1 MPKLHTTAAA
11 MAALCAW
18 MSFAA
23 AAFAADPA
31 ETPKGAP
38 AEPPEKA
45 AEKAP
50 PKSPAFEKLSV
61 THHVARINGEDV
73 RYTATA
79 GYLQTQDSAGKPR
92 AEIFYT
98 AYVKDDAEKSDSS
111 APAEAAELRRA
122 GRPVTFAF
130 NGGPGAA
137 SMWLNLGALG
147 PKRVQTADEGKSL
160 PNPIQLVDNEFT
172 WLEFTDLV
180 FVDPV
185 GTGYSRPAS
194 GVEAKTFYNVE
205 ADVESTASFIRLYVT
220 RNERWLSPKFLAGES
235 YGGTRAAALSMELQ
249 NGLGMN
255 LRGIVLISSVLDFQT
270 IAFDPGNDLP
280 YALYL
285 PGYTAIAWYRQKL
298 PEELQRLKL
307 PEALAEAERW
317 ATEKYLPALAKGDSL
332 TDEERSAVVKDL
344 ARYTGLP
351 TPLLMRTNLR
361 MANRRFAKELLR
373 DQNRV
378 LGVMDGRVAG
388 FDTNPAVPH
397 AEYDRSFYIQTVPF
411 VACMNAYLRSD
422 LKFETDLEYE
432 FLSGEVSR
440 SWKWGEPGEGY
451 LNELEALRRALTEN
465 MQLKLFVANGIYD
478 LNTSYFATKYALNHL
493 GLNPNLQAN
502 VRSRQYPAGHMLYSD
517 PACLKQLK
525 EDVAAFYKDAR

>member
-1 MPKLHTTAAA
+1 MRKLNTTVA
-11 MAALCAW
+11 MLVALCAGIF
-18 MSFAA
+18 FAA
-23 AAFAADPA
+23 GAPAADPPDA
-31 ETPKGAP
+31 PKIAP
-38 AEPPEKA
+38 AQAPEKG

-50 PKSPAFEKLSV
+50 PKSPSFDKVSV
-61 THHVARINGEDV
+61 THHVARINGEDL

-92 AEIFYT
+92 AEVFYT
-98 AYVKDDAEKSDSS
+98 AYVKDDADK
-111 APAEAAELRRA
+111 P

-137 SMWLNLGALG
+137 SMWVNLGALG

-185 GTGYSRPAS
+185 GTGYSRPAA
-194 GVEAKTFYNVE
+194 GVEAKTFYNVP
-205 ADVESTASFIRLYVT
+205 ADVESAANFIRLYVT

-270 IAFDPGNDLP
+270 ISFDPGNDLP

-285 PGYTAIAWYRQKL
+285 PGYTAIAWYHKKL
-298 PEELQRLKL
+298 PEDLQRLKL

-332 TDEERSAVVKDL
+332 TDEERAAVVKDL

-351 TPLLMRTNLR
+351 APLLMKVNLR
-361 MANRRFAKELLR
+361 MGNRRFAKELLG

-378 LGVMDGRVAG
+378 LGLMDGRVAG
-388 FDTNPAVPH
+388 FDTNPGIPH
-397 AEYDRSFYIQTVPF
+397 TEYDPSFYIQTVPF
-411 VACMNAYLRSD
+411 VACINAYLRSE

-432 FLSGEVSR
+432 YLSGEVSHE
-440 SWKWGEPGEGY
+440 WKWGEAGEGY
-451 LNELEALRRALTEN
+451 LNELHDLCRAVTEN

-493 GLNPNLQAN
+493 GLAPSLQAN
-502 VRSRQYPAGHMLYSD
+502 VRSRQYPAGHMFYND

>member
-1 MPKLHTTAAA
+1 MRKLHTAAA
-11 MAALCAW
+11 TMVALCAW
-18 MSFAA
+18 IFFAV
-23 AAFAADPA
+23 AAFGADPPDA
-31 ETPKGAP
+31 PKGAP
-38 AEPPEKA
+38 AEAPENA
-45 AEKAP
+45 VEKAP
-50 PKSPAFEKLSV
+50 PKPPSFEKPSV
-61 THHVARINGEDV
+61 THHVARINGEEL
-73 RYTATA
+73 RYTATT
-79 GYLQTQDSAGKPR
+79 GYMQTQDSVGKPR

-98 AYVKDDAEKSDSS
+98 AYVKDEAEKS
-111 APAEAAELRRA
+111 
-122 GRPVTFAF
+122 GRPITFAF

-147 PKRVQTADEGKSL
+147 PKRVQTAEEGKAL
-160 PNPIQLVDNEFT
+160 PNPIRLADNEFT

-185 GTGYSRPAS
+185 GTGYSRPAA

-205 ADVESTASFIRLYVT
+205 ADVESAANFIRLYVT

-235 YGGTRAAALSMELQ
+235 YGGTRAAALSIELQ
-249 NGLGMN
+249 NALGMN

-270 IAFDPGNDLP
+270 ISFDPGNDLA

-285 PGYTAIAWYRQKL
+285 PAYTAIAWYHKKL

-307 PEALAEAERW
+307 PEAMAEAERW
-317 ATEKYLPALAKGDSL
+317 ATEKYLPALAQGDSL
-332 TDEERSAVVKDL
+332 TEEERGAVVKDL

-351 TPLLMRTNLR
+351 APLLVRVNLR
-361 MANRRFAKELLR
+361 VANHRFAKELLR
-373 DQNRV
+373 DQDRV

-388 FDTNPAVPH
+388 FDTNPGVPH
-397 AEYDRSFYIQTVPF
+397 TEYDPSFYIQTVPF
-411 VACMNAYLRSD
+411 VACMNAYLRAE

-432 FLSGEVSR
+432 YLSGEVSQ

-451 LNELEALRRALTEN
+451 LNELHVLCRAITEN

-478 LNTSYFATKYALNHL
+478 LNTSYFATKYALNHME
-493 GLNPNLQAN
+493 LNPNLQGN

-517 PACLKQLK
+517 PACLKQLT
-525 EDVAAFYKDAR
+525 EDVAAFYKEAL

>member
-1 MPKLHTTAAA
+1 MRKLMTVTTWSP
-11 MAALCAW
+11 CAPW
-18 MSFAA
+18 MFFAA
-23 AAFAADPA
+23 AALRRRSARCA
-31 ETPKGAP
+31 EGRARGKRPRKR
-38 AEPPEKA
+38 

-50 PKSPAFEKLSV
+50 PKSPPFDKALRHASRRQDQRRGLPL
-61 THHVARINGEDV
+61 HRDRRLPAD
-73 RYTATA
+73 A
-79 GYLQTQDSAGKPR
+79 GPAGKPR

-98 AYVKDDAEKSDSS
+98 AYVKDDAEKS
-111 APAEAAELRRA
+111 PR
-122 GRPVTFAF
+122 GRVTFAF

-147 PKRVQTADEGKSL
+147 PKRVQTADDGKSL
-160 PNPIQLVDNEFT
+160 PDPIQLVDNEFT

-185 GTGYSRPAS
+185 GTGYSRPAA

-205 ADVESTASFIRLYVT
+205 ADVESAANFIRLYVT

-235 YGGTRAAALSMELQ
+235 YGGTRAAALSTELQ

-270 IAFDPGNDLP
+270 ISFDPGNDLP

-285 PGYTAIAWYRQKL
+285 PGYTAIAWYHKKL
-298 PEELQRLKL
+298 PEDLQRLKL

-332 TDEERSAVVKDL
+332 TDEERGAVVKDL

-351 TPLLMRTNLR
+351 TPLLMKVNLR
-361 MANRRFAKELLR
+361 MTNRRFAKELLG

-378 LGVMDGRVAG
+378 LGLMDGRVAG
-388 FDTNPAVPH
+388 FDTNPAIPH
-397 AEYDRSFYIQTVPF
+397 TEYDPSFYIQTVPF
-411 VACMNAYLRSD
+411 VACINAYLRSE

-432 FLSGEVSR
+432 YLSGEVSHE
-440 SWKWGEPGEGY
+440 WKWGEAGEGY
-451 LNELEALRRALTEN
+451 LNELHDLLPRRHRERAVEAVRRQRHLRPQH
-465 MQLKLFVANGIYD
+465 QLLRHEVRPQSPRPGPEPASQRPQPPVSRRPHVLQRPGMPE
-478 LNTSYFATKYALNHL
+478 ATQ
-493 GLNPNLQAN
+493 GGRGGVLQG
-502 VRSRQYPAGHMLYSD
+502 RPLRLHP
-517 PACLKQLK
+517 
-525 EDVAAFYKDAR
+525 

>member
-1 MPKLHTTAAA
+1 MTV
-11 MAALCAW
+11 ALCAW
-18 MSFAA
+18 TAFAG
-23 AAFAADPA
+23 AAFAADPP
-31 ETPKGAP
+31 ETPKGEP
-38 AEPPEKA
+38 AES

-50 PKSPAFEKLSV
+50 PKSPAFDKSSV
-61 THHVARINGEDV
+61 THHVARINGEEV

-98 AYVKDDAEKSDSS
+98 AYVKDDAEKS
-111 APAEAAELRRA
+111 
-122 GRPVTFAF
+122 GRPITFAF

-185 GTGYSRPAS
+185 GTGYSRPAA
-194 GVEAKTFYNVE
+194 GVEAKEFYNLE
-205 ADVESTASFIRLYVT
+205 ADIESTANFIRLYVT

-235 YGGTRAAALSMELQ
+235 YGATRAAGLATRLQ
-249 NGLGMN
+249 NALGMN

-270 IAFDPGNDLP
+270 VSFDPGNDLP

-285 PGYTAIAWYRQKL
+285 PGYTAVAWYHQKL
-298 PEELQRLKL
+298 PEDLQRLKL
-307 PEALAEAERW
+307 PETLAVAERW
-317 ATEKYLPALAKGDSL
+317 ATEKYLPALAQGDSL
-332 TDEERSAVVKDL
+332 TDEERRAVAKDL

-351 TPLLMRTNLR
+351 EPLFLKTNLR
-361 MANRRFAKELLR
+361 LSNHRFSKELLG
-373 DQNRV
+373 DQNRM
-378 LGVMDGRVAG
+378 LGLMDGRVAG
-388 FDTNPAVPH
+388 FDTNPASPH
-397 AEYDRSFYIQTVPF
+397 TEYDPSFYIQTVPF

-432 FLSGEVSR
+432 YLSDEVNR
-440 SWKWGEPGEGY
+440 SWKWGEPGDGY
-451 LNELEALRRALTEN
+451 LNELQALRRAVTEN
-465 MQLKLFVANGIYD
+465 VQLKLFVANGIFD
-478 LNTSYFATKYALNHL
+478 LNTSYFATKYALDHL
-493 GLNPNLQAN
+493 GLNSSLQGN

-517 PACLKQLK
+517 PACLKQFK
-525 EDVAAFYKDAR
+525 EDVAAFYQDAR

>member
-1 MPKLHTTAAA
+1 MPKLHKMFALTAI
-11 MAALCAW
+11 MCAW
-18 MSFAA
+18 MAFAVGA
-23 AAFAADPA
+23 LAADPPDA
-31 ETPKGAP
+31 PKGAP
-38 AEPPEKA
+38 GEA
-45 AEKAP
+45 AEKSQ
-50 PKSPAFEKLSV
+50 PKSSPFDRLSV
-61 THHVARINGEDV
+61 THHVAKISGEDV

-92 AEIFYT
+92 AEVFYT
-98 AYVKDDAEKSDSS
+98 AYVKDDAEKS
-111 APAEAAELRRA
+111 E
-122 GRPVTFAF
+122 RPVTFAF

-147 PKRVQTADEGKSL
+147 PKRIQTADDGKSL

-185 GTGYSRPAS
+185 GTGYSRAAA

-205 ADVESTASFIRLYVT
+205 ADIESTANFIRLYVT

-235 YGGTRAAALSMELQ
+235 YGGTRAAGLATHLQ

-270 IAFDPGNDLP
+270 ISFDPGNDLP
-280 YALYL
+280 FALYL
-285 PGYTAIAWYRQKL
+285 PGYTAAAWYHKRL
-298 PEELQRLKL
+298 PEDLQRLKL

-332 TDEERSAVVKDL
+332 TDEERSAVAKDL

-351 TPLLMRTNLR
+351 APLLVKLDLR
-361 MANRRFAKELLR
+361 VSNRRFAKELLG
-373 DQNRV
+373 DENRIV
-378 LGVMDGRVAG
+378 GLMDGRVAG
-388 FDTNPAVPH
+388 FDTNPGVSYI
-397 AEYDRSFYIQTVPF
+397 EYDPSFYIQTVPF

-432 FLSGEVSR
+432 YLSGEVNH

-451 LNELEALRRALTEN
+451 LNELQGLRRAVTEN
-465 MQLKLFVANGIYD
+465 AQLKVFAANGLFD
-478 LNTSYFATKYALNHL
+478 LNTSYFATKHALHHL
-493 GLNPNLQAN
+493 GLNPKLQDN

-517 PACLKQLK
+517 MASLKQLK

>member
-1 MPKLHTTAAA
+1 MTKLRTVI
-11 MAALCAW
+11 ALCAW
-18 MSFAA
+18 MSFVG
-23 AAFAADPA
+23 AAFAADPPDA
-31 ETPKGAP
+31 PKGAAVEP
-38 AEPPEKA
+38 AEKV

-50 PKSPAFEKLSV
+50 LKSPLFEKPSV
-61 THHVARINGEDV
+61 THHVARINGEEIS
-73 RYTATA
+73 YTATA
-79 GYLQTQDSAGKPR
+79 GYLQTLDPAGKPR

-147 PKRVQTADEGKSL
+147 PKRVQQADEGKSL
-160 PNPIQLVDNEFT
+160 PNPIELVDNEFT

-185 GTGYSRPAS
+185 GTGYSRPAP

-235 YGGTRAAALSMELQ
+235 YGGTRAAALSTQLQ

-270 IAFDPGNDLP
+270 ISFEFGNDLP

-285 PGYTAIAWYRQKL
+285 PGYTAIAWYHKKL
-298 PEELQRLKL
+298 PEDLQKLQL

-332 TDEERSAVVKDL
+332 TDEERSAAVKDL

-351 TPLLMRTNLR
+351 APLLVRTNLR
-361 MANRRFAKELLR
+361 MPNRRFAKELLR
-373 DQNRV
+373 DQSRV
-378 LGVMDGRVAG
+378 LGVMDGRVTG
-388 FDTNPAVPH
+388 FDTDPAVPH
-397 AEYDRSFYIQTVPF
+397 AEYDPSFYIQTVPF
-411 VACMNAYLRSD
+411 VACMNAYLRSE

-432 FLSGEVSR
+432 YLNGEVSR
-440 SWKWGEPGEGY
+440 SWKWGERNDGY
-451 LNELEALRRALTEN
+451 LNELEALRRAVTEN
-465 MQLKLFVANGIYD
+465 MQLRLFVANGIYD

-502 VRSRQYPAGHMLYSD
+502 VRSRQYPAGHMLYTD

-525 EDVAAFYKDAR
+525 EDVAAFYKDSR

>member
-1 MPKLHTTAAA
+1 MVV
-11 MAALCAW
+11 LCAW
-18 MSFAA
+18 IFFAA
-23 AAFAADPA
+23 AAFAADPPDA
-31 ETPKGAP
+31 PKGAP
-38 AEPPEKA
+38 AEAPEKV
-45 AEKAP
+45 AEKAS
-50 PKSPAFEKLSV
+50 PKSPSFEKPSV
-61 THHVARINGEDV
+61 THHVARINGEDL

-98 AYVKDDAEKSDSS
+98 AYVKDEAEKSDSS
-111 APAEAAELRRA
+111 TPADSSPPAEAAEVRRA
-122 GRPVTFAF
+122 GRPITFAF

-160 PNPIQLVDNEFT
+160 PNLIQLVDNEFT

-185 GTGYSRPAS
+185 GTGYSRPAA

-205 ADVESTASFIRLYVT
+205 ADVESAANFIQLYVT

-235 YGGTRAAALSMELQ
+235 YGGTRAAALSIELQ
-249 NGLGMN
+249 NALGMN

-270 IAFDPGNDLP
+270 ISFDPGNDLP

-285 PGYTAIAWYRQKL
+285 PAYTAIAWYHKKL

-307 PEALAEAERW
+307 PEAMAEAERW
-317 ATEKYLPALAKGDSL
+317 ATEKYLPALARGDSL
-332 TDEERSAVVKDL
+332 TDEERGAVVKDL
-344 ARYTGLP
+344 ARYSGLP
-351 TPLLMRTNLR
+351 APLLMRVNLR
-361 MANRRFAKELLR
+361 VANRRFAKELLR
-373 DQNRV
+373 DQDRV

-388 FDTNPAVPH
+388 FDTNPGVPH
-397 AEYDRSFYIQTVPF
+397 TEYDPSFYIQTVPF
-411 VACMNAYLRSD
+411 VACMNAYLRSE

-432 FLSGEVSR
+432 YLSGEVSQ

-451 LNELEALRRALTEN
+451 LNELHLLCRAVTEN

-478 LNTSYFATKYALNHL
+478 LNTSYFATKYALNHME
-493 GLNPNLQAN
+493 LNPNLQGN

-525 EDVAAFYKDAR
+525 EDVAEFYKDAR